1 MFCIEMLCLSIT
13 HTCDISVSVLSDLC
27 RAKTEASGST
37 DVLSL
42 PGLFHISKK
51 RASLN
56 YFFLSLP
63 NSRNI
68 CHVSLLGNT
77 WFR

>member
-1 MFCIEMLCLSIT
+1 MFCIEMLCL
-13 HTCDISVSVLSDLC
+13 CDISVSVPSDLC

-42 PGLFHISKK
+42 PGLFHISKR

-63 NSRNI
+63 NSRKI